1 LDLESIGWKYDELKN
16 DTSKLFVN
24 AVYRYSKGSKEVFIS
39 NISFDQVGFQE
50 KDVLIAINN
59 KKVTKENINEL
70 LEKYSDLNY
79 NKNVTFKVKRGE
91 ETLKLSGPPLVIN
104 KNQKNLISIEKKVDY
119 EQKSLRNIFKSGRP
133 MGGQSYKIL
142 N

>member
-1 LDLESIGWKYDELKN
+1 LKDEKVIDELAKYSYPEIKDFLKNIQKILLRINYNLDLESIGWKYDELKN

-50 KDVLIAINN
+50 KDVLMAINN

-70 LEKYSDLNY
+70 A
-79 NKNVTFKVKRGE
+79 
-91 ETLKLSGPPLVIN
+91 
-104 KNQKNLISIEKKVDY
+104 
-119 EQKSLRNIFKSGRP
+119 
-133 MGGQSYKIL
+133 
-142 N
+142 